1 MKEDQMDRP
10 AGSYIVDE
18 AGKLRPNENDE
29 AMAARHGLVKEK
41 PGKPA
46 AAKAAAADADAK
58 TEVSDHAKK

>member
-1 MKEDQMDRP
+1 MDRP
-10 AGSYIVDE
+10 AGSYIEDE

-29 AMAARHGLVKEK
+29 AMAARHGLGKAK

-46 AAKAAAADADAK
+46 AAKAAADAE